1 MNNQE
6 QPDYKTLYENLLIE
20 FNQLKEHL
28 KKYTAPKRNKDYY
41 HNNKEKIIKKVKEN
55 QATKKPDPDKI
66 KEYNKKA
73 YQKRK
78 QKLQDIKKD
87 TDTDNNNNINKDDI
101 NE

>member
-1 MNNQE
+1 MDNQE

-55 QATKKPDPDKI
+55 QAKKKPDPEKI

-87 TDTDNNNNINKDDI
+87 TDNDNIINTDIK
-101 NE
+101 E

>member
-55 QATKKPDPDKI
+55 QATKKPDPEKI
-66 KEYNKKA
+66 KEYNKKT

-78 QKLQDIKKD
+78 QKLKDIKKD
-87 TDTDNNNNINKDDI
+87 TDNNNNNINKEDI